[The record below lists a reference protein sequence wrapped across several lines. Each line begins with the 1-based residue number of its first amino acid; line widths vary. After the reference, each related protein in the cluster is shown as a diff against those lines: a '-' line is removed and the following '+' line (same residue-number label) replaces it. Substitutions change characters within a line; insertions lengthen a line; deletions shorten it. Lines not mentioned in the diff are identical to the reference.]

1 MLFSTWSFLLFIIST
16 VLIFSFVKSIK
27 GKIITLLIFSII
39 FASWK
44 NPLHAAI
51 LLWVI
56 FFDYFLIKKINN
68 SEKKRLWL
76 YLSIINSISILA
88 IFKYSLLILTSLNEI
103 LQLADASLR
112 LPVINF
118 QAPTGL
124 SFFIFISMGYVIDS
138 YYGRLQQEKNF
149 AIHGLFVSFFAQIS
163 AGPIARASNL
173 IPQLKSL
180 SHLKKENLIIGFN
193 LFVYGLFKKQALA
206 DYFALFSDK
215 IFSNPANFS
224 SGDLILGALAFTW
237 QIYFDFSGYTDMARG
252 VAKLFGID
260 LMENFRLPYM
270 AASTGDFWSRWHISL
285 SSWFRD
291 YLYIPLGGN
300 RIGRI
305 KEIRNIMLTMILSG
319 LWHGAAWNF
328 LLWGSIHGVL
338 HVASKLISS
347 VKLISYIP
355 LSIKRIL
362 IFIVIIFT
370 WIFFK
375 AETATDAFDFIYGIF
390 SFNFK
395 STDIPPFMIALMI
408 IAYIHHW
415 LKEYRI
421 IEFME
426 RDIIKTILSCL
437 MIFYI
442 IFFCSGNLSDF
453 IYFQF

>member
-1 MLFSTWSFLLFIIST
+1 
-16 VLIFSFVKSIK
+16 
-27 GKIITLLIFSII
+27 
-39 FASWK
+39 
-44 NPLHAAI
+44 
-51 LLWVI
+51 
-56 FFDYFLIKKINN
+56 
-68 SEKKRLWL
+68 
-76 YLSIINSISILA
+76 
-88 IFKYSLLILTSLNEI
+88 
-103 LQLADASLR
+103 
-112 LPVINF
+112 
-118 QAPTGL
+118 
-124 SFFIFISMGYVIDS
+124 
-138 YYGRLQQEKNF
+138 
-149 AIHGLFVSFFAQIS
+149 
-163 AGPIARASNL
+163 
-173 IPQLKSL
+173 
-180 SHLKKENLIIGFN
+180 
-193 LFVYGLFKKQALA
+193 
-206 DYFALFSDK
+206 
-215 IFSNPANFS
+215 
-224 SGDLILGALAFTW
+224 
-237 QIYFDFSGYTDMARG
+237 MARG

-300 RIGRI
+300 RSGRI